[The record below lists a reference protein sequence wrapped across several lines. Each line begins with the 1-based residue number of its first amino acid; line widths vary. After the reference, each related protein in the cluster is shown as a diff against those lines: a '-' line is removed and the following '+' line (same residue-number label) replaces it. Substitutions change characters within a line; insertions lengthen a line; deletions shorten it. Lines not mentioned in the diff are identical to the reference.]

1 MRLRCGELPTQA
13 IKLNMAGMTIYF
25 DADFSGGLA
34 FAYFFGEKGVF
45 GQNLILI
52 RNGGWQLSKV
62 SSHNCLQLLPEL
74 DKNQSQDQLSEA
86 GLQPRPFKARTY
98 AHAHAHMHAPT
109 SARTHTRTHTRTHS
123 HASKYG
129 EELTGSSLFA
139 PKLTRLPLEALC
151 VTPVT

>member
-1 MRLRCGELPTQA
+1 MQTFQVGWLLLT
-13 IKLNMAGMTIYF
+13 
-25 DADFSGGLA
+25 
-34 FAYFFGEKGVF
+34 FFGEKGVF
-45 GQNLILI
+45 GRNLILI

-98 AHAHAHMHAPT
+98 AHAHALTNAPT
-109 SARTHTRTHTRTHS
+109 SARTHVHTYARKHAHTHAR
-123 HASKYG
+123 ASKHG

-151 VTPVT
+151 VTPVTWAFMPIYIDSEHWCQYI

>member
-1 MRLRCGELPTQA
+1 MQTFQA
-13 IKLNMAGMTIYF
+13 GWLLLT
-25 DADFSGGLA
+25 
-34 FAYFFGEKGVF
+34 FFGEKGVF
-45 GQNLILI
+45 GRNLILI

-86 GLQPRPFKARTY
+86 GLQPRPFKARMY
-98 AHAHAHMHAPT
+98 AHALTNAPT
-109 SARTHTRTHTRTHS
+109 SARTHTRTHTRTDA

-151 VTPVT
+151 VTHVT